1 MSIFKKFATKTVDAV
16 KEVASESTTEKLD
29 VLGDIAKIGI
39 FAFMAFTA
47 VKGATSGHPS
57 LPAPKRLPDFSQ
69 LVINNY
75 YFKDIPGNSNRRA
88 K

>member
-29 VLGDIAKIGI
+29 VLGDLAKVGI
-39 FAFMAFTA
+39 FAFMAYSA
-47 VKGATSGHPS
+47 VKGVATGGHS
-57 LPAPKRLPDFSQ
+57 LPTPKRPPDFSQ
-69 LVINNY
+69 MIINNY
-75 YFKDIPGNSNRRA
+75 YYGNRRT

>member
-29 VLGDIAKIGI
+29 VLGDLAKVGI
-39 FAFMAFTA
+39 FAFMAYSA
-47 VKGATSGHPS
+47 VKGVATGGHPS
-57 LPAPKRLPDFSQ
+57 LPSPKRPPDFSQ
-69 LVINNY
+69 LIINNY
-75 YFKDIPGNSNRRA
+75 YYGNRRT